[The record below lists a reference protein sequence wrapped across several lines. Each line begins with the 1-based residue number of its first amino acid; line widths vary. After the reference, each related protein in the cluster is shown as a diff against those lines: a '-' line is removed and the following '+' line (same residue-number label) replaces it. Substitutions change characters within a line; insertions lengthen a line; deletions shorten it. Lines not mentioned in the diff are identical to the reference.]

1 MINEIIKS
9 VENGELTVEVRCKVR
24 NFATQPKK
32 VLTTA
37 QLIDILNKEY
47 SISSI
52 LSEPKHEVSNS
63 DRKKSKPKGRWVFA
77 ISEKKES
84 KPVQEEV
91 EIKPKPKPK
100 PKRRT
105 QTKKKET
112 TPDSGPANIRSR
124 ISSLSKK

>member
-1 MINEIIKS
+1 MINKIIKS
-9 VENGELTVEVRCKVR
+9 VENGELTVEVHCKVR

-63 DRKKSKPKGRWVFA
+63 DRKKSKPKGRWIFA

-84 KPVQEEV
+84 KPIQEEI
-91 EIKPKPKPK
+91 EIKPKPK